1 MMEKPATDAI
11 DRIVDALHRI
21 TRHPWRIMEICGG
34 QTHAIARYGIEK
46 LLPPQITLIHGPG
59 CPVCVTPET
68 TVEKAMQIAGRSDVV
83 FTTFGDMLRVPGI
96 SGDLLSLKSRG
107 ADIRMLY
114 SPLDAL
120 PIAKALPGKEVVF
133 LAVGFETTVPVYAS
147 AILSAQRQK
156 ITNFSLLTSLY
167 TVPPAIEAIMA
178 DDECRI
184 DGLLAA
190 GHVCTVEGYGRY
202 EELARRLG
210 VSISVTGFTP
220 VELLLGIYHDIR
232 LLENGEHDVYNAYP
246 AAVSRHGNR
255 KAKEAVDV
263 RNRAES
269 LIFQSE
275 KTLNEL
281 GEKADP
287 ADVQAVR
294 DAIAKLQETLKA
306 GSTEAIKADTEAVEK
321 AFYKVSEKLYAQQ
334 QGNAGGAQGGAD
346 AGNGGQAGSDGTYYN
361 ANFEDHSE
369 S

>member
-147 AILSAQRQK
+147 AILSAQQQK

-190 GHVCTVEGYGRY
+190 GHVCTVEGYDRY

-255 KAKEAVDV
+255 KAKEAVEEVFQPCDQTWRGIGRLPASGLQIKKRYEHFDALKCFPVGEVFPDRKSECRAGDV
-263 RNRAES
+263 LKGKTTPAHCPAFGRRCTPEHPLGALMVS
-269 LIFQSE
+269 SE
-275 KTLNEL
+275 
-281 GEKADP
+281 
-287 ADVQAVR
+287 
-294 DAIAKLQETLKA
+294 
-306 GSTEAIKADTEAVEK
+306 
-321 AFYKVSEKLYAQQ
+321 
-334 QGNAGGAQGGAD
+334 GACA
-346 AGNGGQAGSDGTYYN
+346 AYYRYRR
-361 ANFEDHSE
+361 
-369 S
+369 